1 MKWHAQ
7 ENGSALV
14 VALVIMTVILS
25 LGLGVMKFADVTQ
38 RKSGDERIRETAFNL
53 TEAVLNNQAFLLSNG
68 WRATALPPSPLPPYP
83 PTCKYPPEGP
93 TDTGPHCPSTTALT
107 QSFAGTDFRFG
118 ASWTVTVRDDLCTT
132 TSCYYSKS
140 TLDSTACNGILPCT
154 WDANGNSLL
163 WVRAQGTIAGRART
177 LIALVRQS
185 QKRVAPPR
193 SVIVAGKFTITNT
206 GRKTV
211 VDEKGCQAKNKP
223 AATCNTTDPAP
234 IVVRCTT
241 STPATSGDA
250 CLGYRAEQVA
260 PNNYQTGY
268 TSPVFDTSTL
278 DNMRTYA
285 KQAGSYY
292 NGTCPG
298 VSALS
303 GSLVFVEGASCSYSG
318 GAANS
323 AASPGV
329 LVVNQGTLSLG
340 GNFSYYG
347 LIYMANNLP
356 SPQNAGNLVM
366 LSGTSYVQGAIQV
379 EGSGGVSA
387 GSSGLNVSFDPNAI
401 ASIPVAG
408 GGVALAPNSIRELP
422 QSQ

>member
-1 MKWHAQ
+1 MKWYAQ

-14 VALVIMTVILS
+14 VALVIVTVILS
-25 LGLGVMKFADVTQ
+25 LGLGVMRFADVTQ

-53 TEAVLNNQAFLLSNG
+53 TEAVLNNQALLVSNRWPG
-68 WRATALPPSPLPPYP
+68 MASSAYPSSCANGSTLS
-83 PTCKYPPEGP
+83 G
-93 TDTGPHCPSTTALT
+93 CPSTTALT
-107 QSFAGTDFRFG
+107 QSFAGTDFAFG
-118 ASWTVTVRDDLCTT
+118 ASWTVTVRDDLGT
-132 TSCYYSKS
+132 TSTYYTKS
-140 TLDSTACNGILPCT
+140 TLDSTACNGMLPCT
-154 WDANGNSLL
+154 WDSNGNGFV

-223 AATCNTTDPAP
+223 AATCNTTEPAP
-234 IVVRCTT
+234 IVVRCTLSGPAPT
-241 STPATSGDA
+241 STDP

-278 DNMRTYA
+278 DNMRAYA

-298 VSALS
+298 VSALT
-303 GSLVFVEGASCSYSG
+303 GSLVFVEGASCSYNG

-366 LSGTSYVQGAIQV
+366 LSGTAYVQGAIQV

-387 GSSGLNVSFDPNAI
+387 GSSGLNISFDPNAI
-401 ASIPVAG
+401 VSFPVAG

>member
-1 MKWHAQ
+1 MRRHGQ

-38 RKSGDERIRETAFNL
+38 RKSGDERVRETAFNL
-53 TEAVLNNQAFLLSNG
+53 TEAVLNNQAFLLSNR
-68 WRATALPPSPLPPYP
+68 WPALPSSAYP
-83 PTCKYPPEGP
+83 RSCTNGSALS
-93 TDTGPHCPSTTALT
+93 GCPSTTALT

-118 ASWTVTVRDDLCTT
+118 ASWTVTVRDDLDPIDP
-132 TSCYYSKS
+132 TSCTPTSTRCYYTKS
-140 TLDSTACNGILPCT
+140 TLDTTACNGMLPCT
-154 WDANGNSLL
+154 WDSNGDGLL
-163 WVRAQGTIAGRART
+163 WVRAQGTIAGRTRT

-193 SVIVAGKFTITNT
+193 SVIVAGKFTTTNT

-303 GSLVFVEGASCSYSG
+303 GSLVFVEGASCSYNG

-366 LSGTSYVQGAIQV
+366 LSGTAYVQGAIQV

-387 GSSGLNVSFDPNAI
+387 GSSGLNISFDPKAI